1 MMIGIASLPRDV
13 QKLADAKGWE
23 EEDLLGLMAAFVA
36 QNSLEDELLEFL
48 QEEGEKLGGTSPE
61 EQNEDDSD
69 LDD

>member
-1 MMIGIASLPRDV
+1 MTGIASLPRDI

-23 EEDLLGLMAAFVA
+23 EEDLHGLMAAFVA

-48 QEEGEKLGGTSPE
+48 QEEAEQLGENTPG
-61 EQNEDDSD
+61 EQEDDPD

>member
-1 MMIGIASLPRDV
+1 MMTGIASLPRDI

-23 EEDLLGLMAAFVA
+23 EEDLHGLMAAFVA

-48 QEEGEKLGGTSPE
+48 QEEAEQLGENTPG
-61 EQNEDDSD
+61 EQEDDPD

>member
-1 MMIGIASLPRDV
+1 MTGIASLPRDI

-48 QEEGEKLGGTSPE
+48 QEEAEQLGEGAPG
-61 EQNEDDSD
+61 EQEDDPD

>member
-1 MMIGIASLPRDV
+1 MIGIASLPRDI

-23 EEDLLGLMAAFVA
+23 EDDLLGLMAAFVA

-48 QEEGEKLGGTSPE
+48 QEEGEKLGGASSD
-61 EQNEDDSD
+61 EQDEDDPD

>member
-1 MMIGIASLPRDV
+1 MTGIASLPREI

-23 EEDLLGLMAAFVA
+23 KDDLLGLLAAFVT

-48 QEEGEKLGGTSPE
+48 QEEGEKLEGTSPD
-61 EQNEDDSD
+61 EQDEDDPD

>member
-1 MMIGIASLPRDV
+1 MIRIASLPRDI

-23 EEDLLGLMAAFVA
+23 EDDLLGLMAAFVA

-48 QEEGEKLGGTSPE
+48 QEEGENLGGASRD
-61 EQNEDDSD
+61 EQNEDDPD

>member
-1 MMIGIASLPRDV
+1 MTGIASLLRDI

-48 QEEGEKLGGTSPE
+48 QEEAEQLGENTPG
-61 EQNEDDSD
+61 EQEDDPD

>member
-1 MMIGIASLPRDV
+1 MMTGIASLPRGI

-48 QEEGEKLGGTSPE
+48 QEEAEKLGEGTPGE
-61 EQNEDDSD
+61 HEDDPD
-69 LDD
+69 LED